1 MEFRLNFLQT
11 SYVFAHRQSFLNKH
25 KEAMG
30 VATDLHLFRRTKQLE
45 QQIDSFFDKL
55 SESAIVYRLAVRLYL
70 REGLN
75 DEFQTRLERINKLE
89 SEADALRRDIEKQ
102 LYSNT
107 LIPDSRG
114 DVLGLIET
122 VDQLLS
128 QFEGSLWAF
137 SIEKPEISDAFTDGF
152 RKLTSMVVKAVD
164 ELALGGRAFFR
175 SPHDVPAH
183 NHKVMLY
190 EKEADAISTNLKKA
204 IFDSDLDLAKK
215 LHLREFAE
223 QIDSIAD
230 MAEDVADRLAIY
242 AIKRTV

>member
-1 MEFRLNFLQT
+1 MYMSTDKNL
-11 SYVFAHRQSFLNKH
+11 KI
-25 KEAMG
+25 KEATV
-30 VATDLHLFRRTKQLE
+30 VATNLHLFRRTKQLE

-55 SESAIVYRLAVRLYL
+55 SESSVVYRLAVRLYL
-70 REGLN
+70 REGPN
-75 DEFQTRLERINKLE
+75 DEFQTRLERINALE

-137 SIEKPEISDAFTDGF
+137 SIEKPQIPEDFLEDY
-152 RKLTSMVVKAVD
+152 RKLTNMVVKAVD

-175 SPHDVPAH
+175 SPYDVPAY
-183 NHKVMLY
+183 NHK
-190 EKEADAISTNLKKA
+190 AISTKLKKA
-204 IFDSDLDLAKK
+204 IFSSDLDLAKK
-215 LHLREFAE
+215 LHLREFVE
-223 QIDSIAD
+223 HIDNIAD
-230 MAEDVADRLAIY
+230 LAEDVADRLAIY
-242 AIKRTV
+242 AIKRIV